1 MVPMQAQGVGLS
13 VEGEVGE
20 ELSAEE
26 GEAFA
31 LECSER
37 ACDQQGGRMH
47 PLVRTPF
54 EGTHSSASASFEGA
68 AGGLHIVVGTKDD

>member
-1 MVPMQAQGVGLS
+1 MVPTTAQGVGLS
-13 VEGEVGE
+13 VEGEEGA
-20 ELSAEE
+20 ELSVEG
-26 GEAFA
+26 GEAFDR
-31 LECSER
+31 EYSER
-37 ACDQQGGRMH
+37 AYDRQGGRMH